1 MKRNEPHATASI
13 EFTPDSQQSFRVTLY
28 YQARQIEHEYGVF
41 ETGERGYKR
50 WEVKSTAGLSF
61 DLPEGRERLFEFL
74 NASGG
79 ASWLLSD
86 LDSEESTVYPDE
98 VSDEG
103 GGGNGGAVFTDDG
116 EESEEEIDCDGGE
129 IVVIRREA
137 HDLPQQIELL
147 QGGNSA
153 TFSTIDE
160 FLRWMHVPL
169 ASRLDI
175 ARSGNVAVS
184 LSPDYE
190 FVRSEVQ
197 RSALLGD
204 LVAMR
209 LHAYELRDEEN
220 SLEAAFEW
228 FLRAAESGDVDSM
241 AELGRSFFHGDGV
254 EEDLSAARR
263 YLSAAVKLGHPDAH
277 GWLGDL
283 EAEGHGEV
291 PGHAREIYERGADL
305 GDPRS
310 QYRLGVLLIETS
322 DLRKDQL
329 RGVRLVKQAS
339 DWGLHMAMLL
349 RAERLLEGGL
359 ITKDE
364 GEAKSVLEAAAADG
378 CAKAWTILGEI
389 WDFLGDDLDADEARY
404 AYERGVEAGC
414 PWAHWR
420 LADFLM
426 KIDVVGEHKSLRYAL
441 YLIAAENGVDQ
452 ARRNL
457 WALHKKGI
465 GTPDER
471 KRFENLPPESE

>member
-1 MKRNEPHATASI
+1 
-13 EFTPDSQQSFRVTLY
+13 
-28 YQARQIEHEYGVF
+28 
-41 ETGERGYKR
+41 
-50 WEVKSTAGLSF
+50 
-61 DLPEGRERLFEFL
+61 
-74 NASGG
+74 
-79 ASWLLSD
+79 
-86 LDSEESTVYPDE
+86 
-98 VSDEG
+98 
-103 GGGNGGAVFTDDG
+103 
-116 EESEEEIDCDGGE
+116 
-129 IVVIRREA
+129 
-137 HDLPQQIELL
+137 
-147 QGGNSA
+147 
-153 TFSTIDE
+153 
-160 FLRWMHVPL
+160 MHVPL
-169 ASRLDI
+169 AFRLDI

-228 FLRAAESGDVDSM
+228 FLRAAASGDVDSM

-349 RAERLLEGGL
+349 RAEQLLEGGL

>member
-1 MKRNEPHATASI
+1 
-13 EFTPDSQQSFRVTLY
+13 
-28 YQARQIEHEYGVF
+28 
-41 ETGERGYKR
+41 
-50 WEVKSTAGLSF
+50 
-61 DLPEGRERLFEFL
+61 
-74 NASGG
+74 
-79 ASWLLSD
+79 
-86 LDSEESTVYPDE
+86 
-98 VSDEG
+98 
-103 GGGNGGAVFTDDG
+103 
-116 EESEEEIDCDGGE
+116 
-129 IVVIRREA
+129 
-137 HDLPQQIELL
+137 
-147 QGGNSA
+147 
-153 TFSTIDE
+153 
-160 FLRWMHVPL
+160 
-169 ASRLDI
+169 
-175 ARSGNVAVS
+175 
-184 LSPDYE
+184 
-190 FVRSEVQ
+190 
-197 RSALLGD
+197 
-204 LVAMR
+204 
-209 LHAYELRDEEN
+209 
-220 SLEAAFEW
+220 
-228 FLRAAESGDVDSM
+228 
-241 AELGRSFFHGDGV
+241 
-254 EEDLSAARR
+254 
-263 YLSAAVKLGHPDAH
+263 VKLGHPDAH

-349 RAERLLEGGL
+349 RAEQLLEGGL